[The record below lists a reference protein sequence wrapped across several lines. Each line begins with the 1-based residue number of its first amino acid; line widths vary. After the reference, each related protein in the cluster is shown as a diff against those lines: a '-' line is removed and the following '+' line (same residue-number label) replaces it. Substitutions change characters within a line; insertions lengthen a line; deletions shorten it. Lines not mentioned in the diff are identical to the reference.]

1 VAAPGA
7 SAEVAGK
14 SSDGLWWQVKIPT
27 SFAPDGLGWVS
38 AGYVT
43 TANSSAVPT
52 VATTPCS
59 EVPPPPQAA
68 TYNCLLSAQDPE
80 DNPVMEPGSS
90 FTLAWTIQN
99 TGGSAWTDADSAR
112 PRLGGFH
119 TGPDSIDTA
128 PSPGRYIRHPALA
141 LGAGTFGE
149 VWEAGGR
156 GAGLG
161 VT

>member
-1 VAAPGA
+1 
-7 SAEVAGK
+7 
-14 SSDGLWWQVKIPT
+14 LWWQVKIPT

-80 DNPVMEPGSS
+80 DNTVMEPGSS
-90 FTLAWTIQN
+90 FTIAWTIQN
-99 TGGSAWTDADSAR
+99 TGGSAWTDADFNFVQSGA
-112 PRLGGFH
+112 LGGFH
-119 TGPDSIDTA
+119 TGPDSIDIGSIAAGASYTSA
-128 PSPGRYIRHPALA
+128 IPALA
-141 LGAGTFGE
+141 PSDAGTFGE
-149 VWEAGGR
+149 VWEVMAGGEPVC
-156 GAGLG
+156 G
-161 VT
+161 VYVLIEIAP